1 MSYLAVTQRL
11 RADNHL
17 FSVLLELTYRCNLDC
32 FFCYNDLSLTGKTL
46 SKEQYFE
53 FFDELAEMGV
63 MNVVLTGGE
72 PLAHPDFFEI
82 GAYARARQFLVR
94 IKSNG
99 HGLRGK
105 VARRVRDEI
114 DPFCIDT
121 SLHGGTAAIHDRQTR
136 VPGSFDR
143 LMGNLAECR
152 ALGLRVKINTTLT
165 RWNEHQIEEIFAI
178 GDRLDCQVQVDPEV
192 TPRDDGDTEPLEIS
206 PSSEGIR
213 RLFELQAARVRA
225 AHSRAPQPGV
235 PESPAPP
242 IIGRQ
247 DSDLMKA
254 PSSPQAK
261 PKLCGAGSAGVAV
274 DPFGDVYPCVQWRR
288 AIGNLHEA
296 SIRAIWGQRKELDEI
311 RQITTDAAA
320 LVAAEGEHGKYMSFC
335 PGLAHTKSGNPLQ
348 IYSSAKRRG
357 KVVKETYAD
366 VVADLAVVPSKAERK
381 SLKVLR

>member
-1 MSYLAVTQRL
+1 MTQRL

-17 FSVLLELTYRCNLDC
+17 FSALVELTYRCNLDC
-32 FFCYNDLSLTGKTL
+32 FFCYNDLSLTGRPL

-53 FFDELAEMGV
+53 FFDELADMGV
-63 MNVVLTGGE
+63 MNLVLTGGE

-82 GAYARARQFLVR
+82 GAYARTRKFLVR

-136 VPGSFDR
+136 VAGSFDR
-143 LMGNLAECR
+143 LLANLEECR
-152 ALGLRVKINTTLT
+152 ELGLRVKINTTLT
-165 RWNEHQIEEIFAI
+165 RWNEHEIEEIFAI
-178 GDRLDCQVQVDPEV
+178 GDRLDCQIQVDPEV

-206 PSSEGIR
+206 PSREGIR
-213 RLFELQAARVRA
+213 RLFELQAERVRA
-225 AHSRAPQPGV
+225 AQTQNAPSGV
-235 PESPAPP
+235 PERPAPP
-242 IIGRQ
+242 VIGRQ
-247 DSDLMKA
+247 DGDLMKA
-254 PSSPQAK
+254 PSSPKTK
-261 PKLCGAGSAGVAV
+261 PKLCGAGSVGVAV

-288 AIGNLHEA
+288 SIGNLHKA
-296 SIRAIWGQRKELDEI
+296 SIREIWSQRKELEEI

-320 LVAAEGEHGKYMSFC
+320 LVAAEGEHGQYMSFC
-335 PGLAHTKSGNPLQ
+335 PGLAHTKSGNPLK
-348 IYSSAKRRG
+348 IYDSAKRRG
-357 KVVKETYAD
+357 KVVKATYAD
-366 VVADLAVVPSKAERK
+366 ALADLEVAPSKGARK